1 MDMEMD
7 NEKED
12 QMDEQEHLK
21 CMADT
26 LLKAEE
32 IKQDKE
38 LMGKLK
44 PLLEKKQAALKSAV
58 KSVSSFGELRKL
70 ASEKAAEEYDDKMKG

>member
-1 MDMEMD
+1 MED
-7 NEKED
+7 E
-12 QMDEQEHLK
+12 QMDRDEELK

-38 LMGKLK
+38 LMAELK

-58 KSVSSFGELRKL
+58 KSVNSFSDLKKL
-70 ASEKAAEEYDDKMKG
+70 AGEKAAEEYDDKMKG